1 MKEKYDDERYWKQI
15 NPSNRT
21 DADLKV
27 ADINYTIV
35 HTHIKL
41 YNEIRKLNFDTVLEV
56 GCGIGKNLRNLWI
69 IFPDKKFYGC
79 DINPLVLQKSTHYN
93 VDSSIVFFDSTSKKI
108 SMDDNTID
116 LVFTNNVLQHISPK
130 NIKEAINEISRV
142 AKKYIIHSEDCY
154 YKNLSEA
161 PMIDADKDNPPSF
174 NHDYEKIYSPRKVK
188 FLIDN
193 RNSKTKH
200 NETIML
206 VEK

>member
-1 MKEKYDDERYWKQI
+1 MKEKYDDEEYWKQK
-15 NPSNRT
+15 NPSNRI
-21 DADLKV
+21 DADLKA
-27 ADINYTIV
+27 ADINYAIGPS
-35 HTHIKL
+35 HIKL
-41 YNEIRKLNFDTVLEV
+41 YNEIRKLNFDSAIEV

-79 DINPLVLQKSTHYN
+79 DINPFVLQKATHYN
-93 VDSSIVFFDSTSKKI
+93 IDSNIVFFDSTSKKI
-108 SMDDNTID
+108 SMDDSTID

-130 NIKEAINEISRV
+130 NIKEAIKEISRV
-142 AKKYIIHSEDCY
+142 AIKYIVHSEDCY
-154 YKNLSEA
+154 HKYLSEV
-161 PMIDADKDNPPSF
+161 PMIDTAKDNPPSF
-174 NHDYEKIYSPRKVK
+174 NHDYEKLYSPRKVK